1 MYDLHC
7 HILPGLDDGAQ
18 TRDDTL
24 RMAEI
29 AANQG
34 TKEIVCTPHC
44 SSDDPLLP
52 LRLETIVRRTEEM
65 NRMLSYEGIPLAL
78 HPGMELLC
86 CGGLWDIFAQG
97 EFLTLAGSGY
107 LLMEFPFSTDLDEIE
122 RAAEEAAQAGLK
134 PVLAHPER
142 YRSVQLEPS
151 RVREWVK
158 SGWVIQLNRGSI
170 TGGFGGEA
178 RRCALWLMSYALPHL
193 IASDAH
199 SPEERTPDLRTG
211 YDWVAKNCAESYAQL
226 LFSDNPLR
234 ILHDEPVRRYTR

>member
-18 TRDDTL
+18 TPDDTL

-29 AANQG
+29 AVELG

-44 SSDDPLLP
+44 SSNDPRLP

-65 NRMLSYEGIPLAL
+65 NRMLSYEGIPLKL

-86 CGGLWDIFAQG
+86 RGGLWDVFAQG
-97 EFLTLAGSGY
+97 EFLTLAGTGY
-107 LLMEFPFSTDLDEIE
+107 LLMEFPFHTRLDEIE
-122 RAAEEAAQAGLK
+122 AAAEEAVQAGLK

-142 YRSVQLEPS
+142 YRSVQQSPE
-151 RVREWVK
+151 RVRDWVK
-158 SGWVIQLNRGSI
+158 SGWTIQMNRGSI

-178 RRCALWLMSYALPHL
+178 RRCALWLLSYALPHL

-199 SPEERTPDLRTG
+199 SPETRTPDLRTG
-211 YDWVAKNCAESYAQL
+211 YNWVAKNCAESFAQL
-226 LFSDNPLR
+226 LFTDNPRR
-234 ILHDEPVRRYTR
+234 ILHDEPVVRYTR